1 MATKTAQPSADN
13 LGSRAPVEPCGYI
26 YVYPKEGFP
35 FKEAS
40 LLGNKNVGASAMS
53 LPLLSDLTV
62 ESNFSFN
69 VKAVHKKIDMTTL
82 LVRVSAYHR
91 EAIVFFN
98 TDLFEPIFVGP
109 GLDILCSDARSLFGY
124 TNFVPRTDLRDTVDI
139 KDLYAPFYSED
150 SCFMAVVVTE
160 GFKER
165 LYFGNLVP
173 IIAQGLKVQIN
184 GREAVKIPLY
194 DEDLFSKSHEH
205 LPRFY
210 IPSVSKYLHDSVFT
224 SIAQALRIRDVE
236 SVIRASE
243 KQSIQDQYK
252 LAKIVNS
259 KDFSLQS
266 VKCQDASAFM
276 VIDCI
281 AAELAMSYGLSFLEA
296 PQDPCAVLDYTSWP
310 IFETAETEEDRI
322 KAIQDWNA
330 MMSVHVYTH
339 LFSTNSVLYL
349 TKINKQTQSN
359 KSEQNVYNTYFMQ
372 HGLAYAADAT
382 QRENGEPAFSGAPK
396 FSGGTYTL
404 YHLALASSFSP
415 HLLARN
421 CYYMQFCQHQKST
434 TNANYSVPQYVGTA
448 AASDLC
454 ELCQGTCPAS
464 CIHTLFY
471 RLKDR
476 FPPVLGSQRRD
487 PYVVTGVSGQYNDLD
502 MLGNFATFREKEDEA
517 VQNAESEKYTYWQLI
532 QNVVE
537 KLSTMGVTEGTVGSE
552 LITDIQSFLK
562 TFRDIDNVVDSE
574 VVKFMNCLVK
584 NNINFRETIKTVHHV
599 LHYCCNVFW
608 QAPCAMFLNLFY
620 KSVLA
625 IIQDIC
631 LPIAMTYEQDN
642 PSIGMMPSEWLKVHY
657 QTIWTNFKSSCLDR
671 GVLTGSEHKIVHT
684 DMFCDFLN
692 IDSALSGQIVPMKM
706 QVRLAKALLTVPK
719 TIKIKNR
726 IVFSNSSMTETIQ
739 SGFIKSAT
747 KKDSYIVTGPY
758 MKFLNSL
765 HKVMFPNAKISAL
778 YLWHTFSQKKQL
790 PVLPG
795 ISRENMVELANYVE
809 TSSKMHDDMNVL
821 DIIPTTLLTYA
832 KVRLNNTILRTC
844 GQTQFYATT
853 LQCLLPTLQTIS
865 ATEYPHVLLDQS
877 IMSVDH
883 YLSSIKDKH
892 ALTVQTTLKEDIAT
906 VGKQRPIVT
915 VPLVVN
921 KYTGINGN
929 TQIFQCGNLGYF
941 MGRGVDRNLIPDSTG
956 FRRQNNSSYM
966 RRRHVFMTPMVAHLV
981 KKNSNLN
988 NLTFEVETIRKNV
1001 QNIFEDKDNLNIFDN
1016 VVLELVKG
1024 LGDSCEN
1031 ITEDDLQF
1039 YLGEYYI
1046 MSDEIW
1052 SRFQII
1058 TDSGAPWSV
1067 ENVTKVLG
1075 CNKQEE
1081 CKFEFVGV
1089 EEQLSCVP
1097 PQIEEFAPQATLS
1110 TLAASRKRKITSIL
1124 SDIDL

>member
-1 MATKTAQPSADN
+1 MATKATQPIADN
-13 LGSRAPVEPCGYI
+13 LGSRAPVGACGYI

-35 FKEAS
+35 FQEAS
-40 LLGNKNVGASAMS
+40 LLGNRNVGADAMS
-53 LPLLSDLTV
+53 LPLLSGLTV
-62 ESNFSFN
+62 EANFSFN

-82 LVRVSAYHR
+82 SVRVSAYHR

-98 TDLFEPIFVGP
+98 TNFFTPIFFGP
-109 GLDILCSDARSLFGY
+109 GLDSLCSDARNLFGY
-124 TNFVPRTDLRDTVDI
+124 TSFTPRHDLKDLIDI
-139 KDLYAPFYSED
+139 KDLYAPFYTKD
-150 SCFMAVVVTE
+150 SCFMSVVVTE
-160 GFKER
+160 SFKER

-173 IIAQGLKVQIN
+173 LISQGQKVQIN

-210 IPSVSKYLHDSVFT
+210 IPSVSKYLHDSLFT

-236 SVIRASE
+236 SVIRAIE
-243 KQSIQDQYK
+243 KQSIHDQYK
-252 LAKIVNS
+252 LAKVVNS
-259 KDFSLQS
+259 KEFALQA

-281 AAELAMSYGLSFLEA
+281 AAELAISYGLSFLET
-296 PQDPCAVLDYTSWP
+296 PQEPCALLDYTSWP
-310 IFETAETEEDRI
+310 IFDTTETEEGRI

-349 TKINKQTQSN
+349 TKINKQTQTN
-359 KSEQNVYNTYFMQ
+359 KSDQNIYNSYFMQ
-372 HGLAYAADAT
+372 HGLSYAAEAT
-382 QRENGEPAFSGAPK
+382 QKENGDPAFSGAVK
-396 FSGGTYTL
+396 FNGGSYTL
-404 YHLALASSFSP
+404 FHLALASSFSP

-434 TNANYSVPQYVGTA
+434 TNSNYSVAQYVGTVA
-448 AASDLC
+448 VSELC
-454 ELCQGTCPAS
+454 ELCQGKCPAA

-476 FPPVLGSQRRD
+476 FPPVLSSQRRD

-502 MLGNFATFREKEDEA
+502 MLGNFATFREKEDDM
-517 VQNAESEKYTYWQLI
+517 VQNTECEKYTYWQLI

-537 KLSTMGVTEGTVGSE
+537 KLATIGITEGTLGSD

-562 TFRDIDNVVDSE
+562 TFREIDNVVDNE
-574 VVKFMNCLVK
+574 VIKFINCLVK
-584 NNINFRETIKTVHHV
+584 NNINFRETIKGVHHV

-631 LPIAMTYEQDN
+631 LPVAMIYEQDN
-642 PSIGMMPSEWLKVHY
+642 PSMGMMPSEWLKMHY
-657 QTIWTNFKSSCLDR
+657 QTIWTNFKSSCIDK
-671 GVLTGSEHKIVHT
+671 GVLTGAEHKVVHG
-684 DMFCDFLN
+684 DMFCDFIN
-692 IDSALSGQIVPMKM
+692 VDSALNGQIVPVKM
-706 QVRLAKALLTVPK
+706 QVRLAKALITVPK

-726 IVFSNSSMTETIQ
+726 IVFSNSSMTEAIQ
-739 SGFIKSAT
+739 AGFIRSST

-765 HKVMFPNAKISAL
+765 HKVIFPDAKISAL
-778 YLWHTFSQKKQL
+778 YLWHTFSQKRQI

-795 ISRENMVELANYVE
+795 ISKENIIELANYIE
-809 TSSKMHDDMNVL
+809 AGSKMHDDMNVL
-821 DIIPTTLLTYA
+821 DIIPTTLLAYA

-853 LQCLLPTLQTIS
+853 LQCLLPTLQVVS
-865 ATEYPHVLLDQS
+865 ATEYPHVLHQQS
-877 IMSVDH
+877 ITSVDD
-883 YLSSIKDKH
+883 YLSSIKNKQ
-892 ALTVQTTLKEDIAT
+892 ALIVQTTLKEDIAT
-906 VGKQRPIVT
+906 IGKHRPIVT

-941 MGRGVDRNLIPDSTG
+941 MGRGVDRNLIPDSSG
-956 FRRQNNSSYM
+956 FRRQNNSAYM
-966 RRRHVFMTPMVAHLV
+966 RKRHIFMTPIVANLL
-981 KKNSNLN
+981 KRTSNLN

-1001 QNIFEDKDNLNIFDN
+1001 QTIFDDKDNLNIFDN
-1016 VVLELVKG
+1016 VVIELVKG
-1024 LGDSCEN
+1024 LGESCEN
-1031 ITEDDLQF
+1031 MTEDDLQF
-1039 YLGEYYI
+1039 YLGDYYI

-1052 SRFQII
+1052 SRFQLL
-1058 TDSGAPWSV
+1058 TDSGTPWSV
-1067 ENVTKVLG
+1067 ESVTKILG
-1075 CNKQEE
+1075 SRKQED
-1081 CKFEFVGV
+1081 CNLEFVGV
-1089 EEQLSCVP
+1089 EEQLSCAP
-1097 PQIEEFAPQATLS
+1097 PQIDEFVPQATLS
-1110 TLAASRKRKITSIL
+1110 TIAAGRKRKIAHIL